1 MKWGTEADQLQK
13 YLVQLEFSS
22 DHSESPLRNLEH
34 VKNKGF
40 KAMVCSMQDLSNYIN
55 AAKEN

>member
-22 DHSESPLRNLEH
+22 DHSESPLRKLEH
-34 VKNKGF
+34 VKNKVF
-40 KAMVCSMQDLSNYIN
+40 TRDHFNTDT
-55 AAKEN
+55 